1 MTIKHENFTPGI
13 WHECGALVTGDD
25 GFVILRAAEHLSAGE
40 ASANTQRIVACVN
53 AFAGIE
59 TERIYGKDIGEILA
73 GEVRLNKAE
82 PTEDGG
88 FSFSFSGGFIQ
99 LMANAY
105 AEQFKHSGA
114 INYLELVFQ
123 HHELGQL
130 NVTMQR
136 VNGLTP
142 AQKLAQA
149 EAELD
154 KLAAECAAMRADYIN
169 TPTLKRMGIPVGA
182 AIDAA
187 IASIQA
193 NALRDFA
200 SVLNAEDEH
209 EGRVHFALMARADQ
223 LEGKLE
229 DEPGLRGVKP

>member
-1 MTIKHENFTPGI
+1 MTTKHENFTPGI

-25 GFVILRAAEHLSAGE
+25 GVVILRAAEHLSAGE

-59 TERIYGKDIGEILA
+59 TEHIYGKDIGEIFA

-105 AEQFKHSGA
+105 AKQFTHSGA

-123 HHELGQL
+123 HQELDQF

-136 VNGLTP
+136 INGLTP

-149 EAELD
+149 EAEKITKPQPL
-154 KLAAECAAMRADYIN
+154 
-169 TPTLKRMGIPVGA
+169 TPLSP
-182 AIDAA
+182 
-187 IASIQA
+187 
-193 NALRDFA
+193 
-200 SVLNAEDEH
+200 
-209 EGRVHFALMARADQ
+209 
-223 LEGKLE
+223 
-229 DEPGLRGVKP
+229 